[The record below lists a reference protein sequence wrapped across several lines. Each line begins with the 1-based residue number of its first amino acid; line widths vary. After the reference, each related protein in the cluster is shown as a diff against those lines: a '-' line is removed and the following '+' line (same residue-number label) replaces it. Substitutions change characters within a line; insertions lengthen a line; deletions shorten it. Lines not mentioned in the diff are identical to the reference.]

1 MGTAEKRLKDRE
13 LVLLIADAVGG
24 KLEGRTVAQKLAYF
38 AGVELEQPTGHT
50 PHFFGPFSFEVERAL
65 NLAALAGDFEET
77 IERIPDWTG
86 GPDAIKHT
94 YVLTDEG
101 KDEVAVI
108 REAHPKE
115 AEAVDATIK
124 AITEAVPHLRQKTL
138 SAAAKIHLIV
148 SEQGRVIPVD
158 ELPGL
163 AKQLGWRLSKNQIK
177 HTVEV
182 LQDLGLVEATK
193 RTNPAAT

>member
-1 MGTAEKRLKDRE
+1 MASAQKRLKDRE

-38 AGVELEQPTGHT
+38 AGVELEQSTGHT
-50 PHFFGPFSFEVERAL
+50 AHFFGPFSYEIERAL
-65 NLAALAGDFEET
+65 NLAALAGDFDET
-77 IERIPDWTG
+77 IDRIPDWTG

-101 KDEVAVI
+101 KEEVTTI
-108 REAHPKE
+108 REAHQEE
-115 AEAVDATIK
+115 AEAVDATIS
-124 AITEAVPHLRQKTL
+124 AIAEAVPHFRQKTL

-148 SEQGRVIPVD
+148 SEQGRTIPVND
-158 ELPGL
+158 LPGL
-163 AKQLGWRLSKNQIK
+163 AKQLGWRLSKSQIK

-182 LQDLGLVEATK
+182 LQDLGLVEATQAG
-193 RTNPAAT
+193 PAA